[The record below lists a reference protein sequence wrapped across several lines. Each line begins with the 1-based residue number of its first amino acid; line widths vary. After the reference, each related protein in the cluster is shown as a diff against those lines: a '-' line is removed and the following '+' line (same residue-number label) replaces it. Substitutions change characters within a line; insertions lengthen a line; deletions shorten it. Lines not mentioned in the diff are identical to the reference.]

1 MDVVSSL
8 PALAALCIAFVV
20 AFFLAKIFGAPDQ
33 QGRFASIDGLR
44 GYLALFV
51 FFHHAC
57 IWYFFLRSD
66 DWTIPPSNLY
76 THFGQS
82 SVVMFFMITAFL
94 FFSKLLDA
102 RAKPIDWLRLF
113 VSRLLRLVPL
123 YLFAMVAMFGIV
135 AILSGGVLNDS
146 IAHLALGAIRW
157 LSFTILGT
165 PDLNHIEG
173 TYLIVAS
180 VTWSL
185 PYEWFFYLA
194 LPLLAL
200 AARVRVGIFYIVAS
214 VICLVLMLLVWQPQ
228 WLYLAAFGAGMIAAI
243 IARSSRFQTL
253 ASTHTSSAAIVACLV
268 AIVVLFPTIEGIAPM
283 LLLTL
288 VFILIACG
296 NSLFGI
302 LTHPVSRTLGE
313 MSYSIY
319 LLHGI
324 ALFILFRFV
333 IGLEQAESLSP
344 TMHWA
349 YIVGLTPI
357 LLVLCFFTF
366 MLIERP
372 AMRSTVGL
380 ASWLRRG
387 CK

>member
-1 MDVVSSL
+1 MDVVSPL
-8 PALAALCIAFVV
+8 PALAALCVAFAVV
-20 AFFLAKIFGAPDQ
+20 FFLARIFGAPEQ
-33 QGRFASIDGLR
+33 QGRYAAIDGLR

-66 DWTIPPSNLY
+66 DWAIPPSNLY

-102 RAKPIDWLRLF
+102 RARPIDWLRLF
-113 VSRLLRLVPL
+113 ISRLLRLVPL
-123 YLFAMVAMFGIV
+123 YFFAMVVLFGIV
-135 AILSGGVLNDS
+135 AILSGGVLSDS
-146 IAHLALGAIRW
+146 IGHLAIGAIRW

-165 PDLNHIEG
+165 PDLNHVVG
-173 TYLIVAS
+173 TYLIVAG

-194 LPLLAL
+194 LPLLAV
-200 AARVRVGIFYIVAS
+200 AVRARVGVLYIAVSA
-214 VICLVLMLLVWQPQ
+214 ICLALMLLVWHPQ

-243 IARSSRFQTL
+243 IARSGRFQTL
-253 ASTHTSSAAIVACLV
+253 ASTHISSAIIVAILV
-268 AIVVLFPTIEGIAPM
+268 AILVLFPTIEGVLPM

-288 VFILIACG
+288 VFILISCG

-302 LTHPVSRTLGE
+302 LTHAVSRTLGE

-333 IGLEQAESLSP
+333 IGLDQAESLSP
-344 TMHWA
+344 TMHWT

-357 LLVLCFFTF
+357 LLLLCFFTF

-372 AMRSTVGL
+372 AMRSTTRL
-380 ASWLRRG
+380 ANWLQHRL
-387 CK
+387 

>member
-1 MDVVSSL
+1 MDIVSPL
-8 PALAALCIAFVV
+8 PALAVLCVALAS
-20 AFFLAKIFGAPDQ
+20 AFFLAKIFGVPDQ
-33 QGRFASIDGLR
+33 SGRFASIDGLR

-57 IWYFFLRSD
+57 LWYFFLRND
-66 DWTIPPSNLY
+66 DWAIPPSNLY

-113 VSRLLRLVPL
+113 VSRFLRLVPL
-123 YLFAMVAMFGIV
+123 YLFAMVVLFGIV
-135 AILSGGVLNDS
+135 TILSGGVLNDS
-146 IAHLALGAIRW
+146 VGHLAIGAMRW
-157 LSFTILGT
+157 LSFTILGN
-165 PDLNHIEG
+165 PDLNHVDG
-173 TYLIVAS
+173 TYLIVAG

-194 LPLLAL
+194 LPLLAV
-200 AARVRVGIFYIVAS
+200 AVRARVGVLYIAAS
-214 VICLVLMLLVWQPQ
+214 AICLALMLLVWQPQ

-243 IARSSRFQTL
+243 IARSARFQTL
-253 ASTHTSSAAIVACLV
+253 ASTHISSAIIVAILV
-268 AIVVLFPTIEGIAPM
+268 AIVVLFPTIEGIVPM

-302 LTHPVSRTLGE
+302 LTHAVSRTLGE

-333 IGLEQAESLSP
+333 IGLDNAESLSP

-357 LLVLCFFTF
+357 LLTLCFFTF

-372 AMRSTVGL
+372 TMRRTACL
-380 ASWLRRG
+380 TSWLRRRY
-387 CK
+387 K